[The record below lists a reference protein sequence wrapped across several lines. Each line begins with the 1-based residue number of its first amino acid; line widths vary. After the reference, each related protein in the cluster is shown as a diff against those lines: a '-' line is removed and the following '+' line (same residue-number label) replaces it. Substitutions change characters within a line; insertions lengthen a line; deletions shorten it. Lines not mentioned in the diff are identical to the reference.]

1 MPKKMIKMAP
11 KPKAPTPPAIPKVK
25 VPRADALAVANEI
38 IGYLDFFLEVRAIAG
53 SIRRRKAMVSDVE
66 IVYIPKVFKVKRPGE
81 MFSATYNSFLEAMKV
96 LLEEGYFKKRLS
108 VTGRTGYG
116 VKSQKVWHVDSG
128 IAIDFFRADA
138 FNWWSVF
145 TAKTGGK
152 DSNVQISA
160 RAKRMGYKWA
170 SEKGGFT
177 KRDTGELVIWVDSEE
192 EIFKFVGLPYLP
204 PHKRP

>member
-1 MPKKMIKMAP
+1 
-11 KPKAPTPPAIPKVK
+11 
-25 VPRADALAVANEI
+25 
-38 IGYLDFFLEVRAIAG
+38 
-53 SIRRRKAMVSDVE
+53 MVSDVE
-66 IVYIPKVFKVKRPGE
+66 IVYIPKVYKVKRPGE

-108 VTGRTGYG
+108 VNGRTGYG

-128 IAIDFFRADA
+128 IAIDFFRTDA
-138 FNWWSVF
+138 FNLF

-204 PHKRP
+204 PTKGHSFFYKEQVDRRVIHEPPSDELNGLPILGRLHRSDRLHSAAG